1 MTSPINKFNIRVYGV
16 LINAHQEVLLVKE
29 KIGHFEFVKFPG
41 GGLHFGEGT
50 ADCILREFKEET
62 DQDISIVKHIYTTD
76 FFVQSAFK
84 TSDQLL
90 SIYYQVACDTFE
102 LIPSQRTI
110 QIEGSREEML
120 TFNWVKL
127 NELNTDML
135 TFPIDKYLV
144 SNYLTN
150 RLPFIF

>member
-1 MTSPINKFNIRVYGV
+1 MSHITVRVYGV
-16 LINAHQEVLLVKE
+16 LINEHQEVLLVKE
-29 KIGHFEFVKFPG
+29 KIGDFEFVKFPG

-50 ADCILREFKEET
+50 AACILREFKEET
-62 DQDISIVKHIYTTD
+62 DQDITIVKHIYTTD

-90 SIYYQVACDTFE
+90 SIYYQVACE
-102 LIPSQRTI
+102 NSKLIPMQRTI
-110 QIEGSREEML
+110 QIEGSREESL
-120 TFNWVKL
+120 SFNWVKL
-127 NELNTDML
+127 SELNEDML

-150 RLPFIF
+150 QLSFIF